1 MERVDGPEILE
12 DGTAAAYPTVSAEPM
27 PAHEPA
33 ES

>member
-1 MERVDGPEILE
+1 MEPVDGPEILE
-12 DGTAAAYPTVSAEPM
+12 DGTAVYPTVSAEPL